1 MGRVDGKVAIVT
13 GAAKGLG
20 KADARALAREGATVI
35 MTDVDREGGE
45 QTAAELGITFRF
57 QDVTREDSW
66 PTLIEETVN
75 NHGGLHILVNN
86 AGIVEPGTIVSQ
98 TADEWR
104 RQMAVSADATFFGC
118 KYSVPAITAS
128 GGGAIVN
135 MASVASKR
143 GYHEV
148 TGYCA
153 AKAAVEGLTRAVAAY
168 CLHEKNNVRCNSI
181 HPGTIDTPMV
191 ANVGKQMVDA
201 GITTASR
208 RASSRAAVLGE
219 PDDIANL
226 VLYLSSD
233 EAKFIN
239 GQEFVADNGLT
250 ILPSQFPR

>member
-1 MGRVDGKVAIVT
+1 MGRVEGKVAIVT

-20 KADARALAREGATVI
+20 EADSRALAREGATVV
-35 MTDVDREGGE
+35 MTDVDTERG
-45 QTAAELGITFRF
+45 QRVAAELGATFVA
-57 QDVTREDSW
+57 QDVTDESSW
-66 PTLIEETVN
+66 PALIEQVVSA
-75 NHGGLHILVNN
+75 HGGLHILVNN
-86 AGIVEPGTIVSQ
+86 AGIVLPGTIVSQ

-118 KYSVPAITAS
+118 KYAMPAMTAS
-128 GGGAIVN
+128 GGGSIVN

-143 GYHEV
+143 GYHTV

-191 ANVGKQMVDA
+191 ANVGRQMVEA
-201 GITTASR
+201 GIAPP
-208 RASSRAAVLGE
+208 APAADAPPPVHGE

-226 VLYLSSD
+226 VLYLASD

-239 GQEFVADNGLT
+239 GQEFVADKGLT
-250 ILPSQFPR
+250 NLPAEFP